1 MPVAWW
7 SAVSL
12 ASSYTARSFGCQIV
26 MLMALPDVLV
36 PVLHAGW
43 GPVTPQSGPV
53 FPRRRGARAGQR

>member
-1 MPVAWW
+1 MPRPKTE
-7 SAVSL
+7 SGD
-12 ASSYTARSFGCQIV
+12 R
-26 MLMALPDVLV
+26 MALPDVLV